1 VLERDRIETIE
12 AWGRNRQ
19 VASYVFRPSTVA
31 GITEAFTEA
40 RKTGRYIGLRGAGRS
55 YGDAS
60 QAAENLC
67 LDLTR
72 LNRILDWNPQSG
84 VITVEPG
91 VTVRQLWQHAIG
103 DGWWPYVVSGTMTP
117 TIGGIA
123 GMNIHGKN
131 NFKVGT
137 VGDHLLAFDLLLPN
151 GEIKT
156 CSRTENP
163 ALFHAAIGG
172 FGMLGVFTS
181 LTLELKKVHSGL
193 LKVEPIPVA
202 SWRELFAL
210 TEERIDQKNECDYWV
225 GWVDA
230 FATGKNAG
238 RGQIHAA
245 YYLKSGED
253 PAPRQTLQI
262 GVQELPETLFG
273 LVPKSILWR
282 FLKPLTNNTGM
293 RFLNAAKYHAGNIR
307 SKTHLVS
314 HAGFHFL
321 LDYVPDWKRAYD
333 PHGLIQYQSFIPK
346 ETAEAAFSEQ
356 IALCQKRG
364 IIPYLAVFKRHRPD
378 PFLMTHA
385 VDGYSLALDFKI
397 SKSNRVDLWQLTADL
412 DRILAE
418 AGGRFYFAKDA
429 TVNPKNWEAYLSEP
443 RVQEFLAIKQQC
455 DPENLLQ
462 TDLYRRIFPQI

>member
-1 VLERDRIETIE
+1 MLERDRIERIE
-12 AWGRNRQ
+12 AWGRNRT
-19 VASYVFRPSTVA
+19 VASYVWRPSTIEGVA
-31 GITEAFTEA
+31 CAFPQA
-40 RKTGRYIGLRGAGRS
+40 RATGRYIGLRGAGRS

-72 LNRILDWNPQSG
+72 MNRILDWNPQTG
-84 VITVEPG
+84 VMIVEPG
-91 VTVRQLWQHAIG
+91 VTVRQVWQAAIG

-117 TIGGIA
+117 TIGGAA

-131 NFKVGT
+131 NFRVGT
-137 VGDHLLAFDLLLPN
+137 IGDHIKAFDLLLPS
-151 GEIKT
+151 GEMKH
-156 CSRTENP
+156 CSREENP

-193 LKVEPIPVA
+193 LKVEPIPVK

-210 TEERIDQKNECDYWV
+210 TEERVATSDYWV
-225 GWVDA
+225 GWIDA
-230 FATGKNAG
+230 FASGKGAG
-238 RGQIHAA
+238 RGLIHAA
-245 YYLKSGED
+245 YYLEEGDD
-253 PAPRQTLQI
+253 PKPAQTLR
-262 GVQELPETLFG
+262 VEAQELPETLFG
-273 LVPKSILWR
+273 IVPKSILWR
-282 FLKPLTNNTGM
+282 FLKPLTHNIGM
-293 RFLNAAKYHAGNIR
+293 KAINAAKYHAGNIR
-307 SKTHLVS
+307 HETHLSS

-333 PHGLIQYQSFIPK
+333 PDGLIQYQSFIPK

-356 IALCQKRG
+356 VRLCQQRG

-385 VDGYSLALDFKI
+385 VDGYSLAMDFKVTQN
-397 SKSNRVDLWQLTADL
+397 NRADLWNLTSDL
-412 DRILAE
+412 DKILAE

-429 TVNPKNWEAYLSEP
+429 TVNPKNWESYLSEP
-443 RVQEFLAIKQQC
+443 RVQEFLALKKQC

-462 TDLYRRIFPQI
+462 TDLYQRIFANKPR